1 MKKNLS
7 NIYINNSSD
16 VDDQSLG
23 LQVQE
28 TCKPCSLECEKIN
41 MKINGRKLSDITN
54 EEVLDILS
62 PFKYWHIFLFND
74 CAQSSSP

>member
-16 VDDQSLG
+16 IDDQSLG

-28 TCKPCSLECEKIN
+28 TCKPCSSECEKIN
-41 MKINGRKLSDITN
+41 MKINGRKLSDIKD
-54 EEVLDILS
+54 EEVINTLT
-62 PFKYWHIFLFND
+62 PFKY
-74 CAQSSSP
+74 